1 MRRDR
6 APFFGVPGLS
16 RDVVDTLCAFGAI
29 VACLAGACVA
39 LGGAAY
45 ALEGARTGGAAGD
58 AARELGRAICAAG
71 AVWCFAGVGAV
82 VVMARRGT

>member
-1 MRRDR
+1 MPRDR
-6 APFFGVPGLS
+6 APFFGLS

-29 VACLAGACVA
+29 VACLAGAFVA

-45 ALEGARTGGAAGD
+45 AMEGARTGGAAGD
-58 AARELGRAICAAG
+58 AACELGRAICAAG